1 MSGTVAFREE
11 LRDTLSLLLPVLPT
25 KLTAEESPLA
35 SQYFLPP
42 KGEGHQESRKRIFG
56 RDNWRQNWFA
66 GLGPGPHHSSPGS
79 KQGAGRGGA
88 VSWALVP
95 AR

>member
-11 LRDTLSLLLPVLPT
+11 LRDTLSLPLPVLST

-35 SQYFLPP
+35 SQYFPPP

-56 RDNWRQNWFA
+56 KDNWRQN
-66 GLGPGPHHSSPGS
+66 
-79 KQGAGRGGA
+79 
-88 VSWALVP
+88 
-95 AR
+95 